1 MTNSVPTVD
10 PQGLYSVMESARLLE
25 CDQRT
30 LHKYARYFKEV
41 PTVNKVNNRS
51 YFSGRQLLRIWR
63 CSF

>member
-1 MTNSVPTVD
+1 MTNVEPKVD
-10 PQGLYSVMESARLLE
+10 PTGLYSVMQSARLLD

-30 LHKYARYFKEV
+30 LHKYARYFREEPV
-41 PTVNKVNNRS
+41 LNKVNHRN